1 MTISVSQLRDRVA
14 VLFPDVE
21 QVDDS
26 VIRFTKKVG
35 DQPYAVYYL
44 DIAHDLP
51 NSQETLTKYQDRVI
65 GRHYFEGRKS
75 LQWSNYLYFITSRD
89 RLVSGEVIDAKEL
102 IERDR
107 NYARKFVIP
116 EEDLALVLKPPVIT
130 PAETTPHAGI
140 LSIWSEILVDADL
153 DRAILSDDDLPTR
166 LKLIEASPSEPKP
179 RSKMPRS
186 DKVVNNQ
193 PFIRLL
199 NLKRFRDFPIQRDFD
214 FGNVNLIFG
223 LNGSG
228 KTSLLEAIELFYCGR
243 HKRNPNA
250 RPSYSL
256 VIVFADGNS
265 ETATASRERQ
275 VFRDR
280 NLTWYGQPEVRTNN
294 LCQSFSQFNFLD
306 TDAAV
311 DLADSTS
318 RIEDDLS
325 NLLVGAEASKTWRN
339 IERVTD
345 EVDKKLK
352 GLNPLK
358 VQIGDELRLLKNRLS
373 EASGVRQESD
383 SIRVRLKAMIDRV
396 GWRGTQDDKETFAAS
411 LIEPLSELVSIA
423 QQAIK
428 IKWTASPV
436 SIEGM
441 ATYCRDAKL
450 ATDKAEADLTR
461 LELLRK
467 EQRKIEDAINR
478 DRRASDV
485 AKQVRRFIDA
495 DLLSRV
501 EKLNNLQA
509 KVETLSGLLA
519 GLDTNALDAVSI
531 TDLEVSV
538 ADFQESLTSKR
549 SAAETSLSDLKKEY
563 TEFSELRDQSLNL
576 AQQLREIAAKILQGS
591 PKPDECPLCH
601 TQFGSDELEKHIN
614 VGVDEHIEAL
624 GQTLLTQLRERKVV
638 LRDILAIETASSSL
652 IKFCERANLAADM
665 SIRLVLDEV
674 NNTNRVLV
682 ESKEQLN
689 VLNSEM
695 HSLESRGLSIEKLEW
710 ITDRLRELGYP
721 INVRSGENVNHL
733 LLTIDQNVKTL
744 SKTLD
749 VHQKESD
756 ELQRALSEYLASTDH
771 EGQDLEGKFS
781 QLRER
786 LTETEIIQE
795 KLGHFFSLFP
805 WPIEKPLVEL
815 VVEAESI
822 RKIAAELQAA
832 LGKEQQAKASCAESV
847 KRKEQLGK
855 QFAELLPRID
865 RFSMAHSVLKTL
877 QEDHSLNSAMEAS
890 LQENRT
896 AIETIF
902 SQIHSPAEFRGLGS
916 TWSTLIRKM
925 DGREAK
931 LTEISAGQR
940 AAFAL
945 SVFLAQNAKLKVAP
959 PVVLIDDPIAHV
971 DDMNSLSF
979 LDYLR
984 EVALKGQ
991 RQIFFATANG
1001 KLAALFERKFDFLGP
1016 DEFRRVNLTRN
1027 V

>member
-1 MTISVSQLRDRVA
+1 MIISVSQLRDRVA

-44 DIAHDLP
+44 DIAQDLP

-89 RLVSGEVIDAKEL
+89 RLMIDEVIDAKEL

-107 NYARKFVIP
+107 SYARKFVIP
-116 EEDLALVLKPPVIT
+116 EEELELVLTPSVIT
-130 PAETTPHAGI
+130 PAEATPHAGI
-140 LSIWSEILVDADL
+140 LSIWTEQLVGADL

-166 LKLIEASPSEPKP
+166 LKLIEASPSEPKS
-179 RSKMPRS
+179 RLKMPRS
-186 DKVVNNQ
+186 DKEVKDQ
-193 PFIRLL
+193 SFIRSL
-199 NLKRFRDFPIQRDFD
+199 NLKKFRDVPNQRDFE
-214 FGNVNLIFG
+214 FGKVNLIFG
-223 LNGSG
+223 RNGSG
-228 KTSLLEAIELFYCGR
+228 KTSLIEAIELFYCGR
-243 HKRNPNA
+243 NKRNPDA
-250 RPSYSL
+250 GSTYSL
-256 VIVFADGNS
+256 VVVFADGNS
-265 ETATASRERQ
+265 ETATASRKLQ
-275 VFRDR
+275 IFRDR
-280 NLTWYGQPEVRTNN
+280 NLMWYGQPEVKTNN
-294 LCQSFSQFNFLD
+294 LYQSFSQFNFLD

-325 NLLVGAEASKTWRN
+325 KLLVGSEASKVWRN

-358 VQIGDELRLLKNRLS
+358 VQIGDELRLLKEHLS

-396 GWRGTQDDKETFAAS
+396 GWRGTQDDKEIFAAS
-411 LIEPLSELVSIA
+411 LIESLAELVSIA
-423 QQAIK
+423 QQATK
-428 IKWTASPV
+428 IEWTASPV
-436 SIEGM
+436 SMDGM

-450 ATDKAEADLTR
+450 ATDKARADLSR
-461 LELLRK
+461 LELLQK

-478 DRRASDV
+478 DRQASNM
-485 AKQVRRFIDA
+485 AKQISRFIEA

-501 EKLNNLQA
+501 EELSNLQA
-509 KVETLSGLLA
+509 KVATLSGWLA
-519 GLDTNALDAVSI
+519 GLDTNALVAVS
-531 TDLEVSV
+531 TADLELSV
-538 ADFQESLTSKR
+538 ADFQENLTPKH
-549 SAAETSLSDLKKEY
+549 SAAETLLADSKKEHKK
-563 TEFSELRDQSLNL
+563 FSELREQSLNL
-576 AQQLREIAAKILQGS
+576 AQQLREIAAKILQDS

-601 TQFGSDELEKHIN
+601 TRFGSGELEKHIN
-614 VGVDEHIEAL
+614 VGIDEHLETL
-624 GQTLLTQLRERKVV
+624 GQTLLTQLREREVV
-638 LRDILAIETASSSL
+638 LRDILAIQTASGSL
-652 IKFCERANLAADM
+652 MKFCERANLGNDM
-665 SIRLVLDEV
+665 SIRSVLDEV

-682 ESKEQLN
+682 ESKERFN
-689 VLNSEM
+689 VLNIEI
-695 HSLESRGLSIEKLEW
+695 HSLESHGLSIEKLEG
-710 ITDRLRELGYP
+710 ITGRLRELGYP
-721 INVRSGENVNHL
+721 INVRSGEDVNHL
-733 LLTIDQNVKTL
+733 LLTIDQSVKTL

-749 VHQKESD
+749 INQKESD
-756 ELQRALSEYLASTDH
+756 ELQRALSESLESTDP

-795 KLGHFFSLFP
+795 KLGHFSSLFP

-822 RKIAAELQAA
+822 RKVTAELQAA
-832 LGKEQQAKASCAESV
+832 LGKEQQAKASYAESV
-847 KRKEQLGK
+847 KRKEQLEK
-855 QFAELLPRID
+855 QLVELLPRID
-865 RFSMAHSVLKTL
+865 RFSKAHSVLKIL

-902 SQIHSPAEFRGLGS
+902 SQIHSPAEFRGLG
-916 TWSTLIRKM
+916 TNWSTLIRKM
-925 DGREAK
+925 DEREAK
-931 LTEISAGQR
+931 LTEISSGQR

-959 PVVLIDDPIAHV
+959 PVALIDDPIAHV

-991 RQIFFATANG
+991 RQIFFATAND

-1016 DEFRRVNLTRN
+1016 DGFRRFNLTRN
-1027 V
+1027 A